1 MTKLHHQ
8 IVINAARLRGF
19 DHFAAALLKLYFM
32 QWPEERAKLHQKP

>member
-8 IVINAARLRGF
+8 IAINAAQLRGF

-32 QWPEERAKLHQKP
+32 QWPEDKPKLPQKP